1 MSEFPGIRRYL
12 RTEISLDI
20 MQLAYVFRGIESGCE
35 GGLLLWIKGG
45 SYVVLQLLIQK
56 HGIWKLP
63 RLNHLSPHATTQV
76 SLAVLIGIRSS
87 HPGRQD
93 TGRETVVAS
102 NQFFP

>member
-20 MQLAYVFRGIESGCE
+20 MQVYGFRGIESGCE

-45 SYVVLQLLIQK
+45 SYVVLQLLIQQ
-56 HGIWKLP
+56 HGIRKLLG
-63 RLNHLSPHATTQV
+63 LNHLSPHATTQV

-93 TGRETVVAS
+93 TGRETVIAS